1 MFKQKKSFMK
11 KNYINKIISKSF
23 KDHNHELCYKSSIKA
38 FKKNCHEKKLKLT
51 PLRLKVFE
59 LLLNDHRPLGA
70 YQILNK
76 LSKDGL
82 NFTPPVIYRVLDFL
96 IEQGFVHKIKNLNAF
111 IACSHPGNT
120 HSPTFMICR
129 KCEKV
134 AEIDVKESGI
144 KLDKNLFSDFKIEES
159 IIEVI
164 GICKSC
170 FSSEII

>member
-1 MFKQKKSFMK
+1 MK

-23 KDHNHELCYKSSIKA
+23 KDHNHELCYKSSMKA
-38 FKKNCHEKKLKLT
+38 FKKKIHEKKLKLT

-70 YQILNK
+70 YQILNT

-82 NFTPPVIYRVLDFL
+82 NLTPPVIYRVLDFF
-96 IEQGFVHKIKNLNAF
+96 IEQGFVHKIKNFNAF
-111 IACSHPGNT
+111 IACSNPENT

-134 AEIDVKESGI
+134 AEIDLKESGI
-144 KLDKNLFSDFKIEES
+144 KLDKNLFSDFQIEES

-170 FSSEII
+170 FSSETI

>member
-23 KDHNHELCYKSSIKA
+23 KDHNHELCYKSSVNA
-38 FKKNCHEKKLKLT
+38 FKKNCYEKKLKLT

-70 YQILNK
+70 YQILNT

-82 NFTPPVIYRVLDFL
+82 NLTPPVIYRVLDFL

-134 AEIDVKESGI
+134 AEIDLKESGI
-144 KLDKNLFSDFKIEES
+144 KLDKNLFSDFQIEES

>member
-1 MFKQKKSFMK
+1 MK
-11 KNYINKIISKSF
+11 KNYINKIISKNF
-23 KDHNHELCYKSSIKA
+23 KKHNHKLCYETSMKA
-38 FKKNCHEKKLKLT
+38 FHIHCLQKKLKLT

-59 LLLNDHRPLGA
+59 LLLKDHRPLGA
-70 YQILNK
+70 YQILNT

-96 IEQGFVHKIKNLNAF
+96 MEQGFVHKIKNLNAF
-111 IACSHPGNT
+111 IACSHPENT

-159 IIEVI
+159 IIEII

-170 FSSEII
+170 FSSETI